1 MGKPQK
7 VYRDTETIVT
17 LWGMGYDGNLTL
29 TFTSEELINA
39 GYGYA
44 INLFDLQS
52 VFQRNV
58 TIEGKNLQ
66 TVRYDERK
74 ERFLKPLKES

>member
-1 MGKPQK
+1 MRGRSPRFERDTDMQK
-7 VYRDTETIVT
+7 IYRDTETTVT

-44 INLFDLQS
+44 DQPF
-52 VFQRNV
+52 
-58 TIEGKNLQ
+58 
-66 TVRYDERK
+66 
-74 ERFLKPLKES
+74 